1 MILSCMIQ
9 LSVMTLTFLVL
20 DEARHAGNGTPKG
33 ATMTITSGVLM
44 LGERLSF

>member
-20 DEARHAGNGTPKG
+20 GEAGKGTPKG
-33 ATMTITSGVLM
+33 AAMTITSGVQM
-44 LGERLSF
+44 LL

>member
-9 LSVMTLTFLVL
+9 LSVMTLTFLTL

-33 ATMTITSGVLM
+33 ATMTITSGALM
-44 LGERLSF
+44 LL